1 MYKLMS
7 YFGEVPKAVR
17 KYTSD
22 DKLQWID
29 IPFNEQN
36 VDYVAYLAWLDA
48 GNTPIPAGEA

>member
-7 YFGEVPKAVR
+7 YFGEAPAAVR

-22 DKLQWID
+22 DKLQWLD

-36 VDYVAYLAWLDA
+36 SDYQQYLVWLA
-48 GNTPIPAGEA
+48 EGNKPLPADK